1 VHIGVC
7 AALEHCFHR
16 CSAPGTA
23 DHANAALPSSLDA
36 SSISRNV
43 TARSDPRFRYSA
55 TAKPSTAT
63 CRMLCFGPC
72 GQGLIAWTTQA
83 VTSDADGNRREKHAA
98 DDAEYSGKAALKT
111 RLRTRSGAKPLFE
124 TPSRFHPTR
133 TQSAQPINPGPILRL
148 PGTGTLATVER
159 NATQLRRTYLAV
171 PELALLAGPP
181 GFTLGVSH
189 AVGPSSMVPSY
200 CAGSDRDRHT
210 ATSCTASAGRSAQQ
224 TTLAVS
230 R

>member
-1 VHIGVC
+1 MLADVKFKAAFLHLQQNLFTMETRASSLITIYITVHIGVC

-83 VTSDADGNRREKHAA
+83 VTSDADGNRGEKHAP
-98 DDAEYSGKAALKT
+98 DDAEYSSKAALRRDCARDPELNPCLKT
-111 RLRTRSGAKPLFE
+111 QADSTQRVLKVLNPSALAQYRAFQALARS
-124 TPSRFHPTR
+124 
-133 TQSAQPINPGPILRL
+133 QQ
-148 PGTGTLATVER
+148 R
-159 NATQLRRTYLAV
+159 NATQRSCGAPTWLYPSLHYSPDRRA
-171 PELALLAGPP
+171 
-181 GFTLGVSH
+181 S
-189 AVGPSSMVPSY
+189 PS
-200 CAGSDRDRHT
+200 A
-210 ATSCTASAGRSAQQ
+210 
-224 TTLAVS
+224 
-230 R
+230 